1 MTQQE
6 SCKCTSENHCPHGA
20 WPACVNRLAG
30 DLTRGNCRTCD
41 PVGRVDTW
49 HLDGKCH
56 HMKFIRHLLRESM
69 NPDNN
74 PRMFTATIAFVIFC
88 VVLSALRGS

>member
-1 MTQQE
+1 
-6 SCKCTSENHCPHGA
+6 
-20 WPACVNRLAG
+20 
-30 DLTRGNCRTCD
+30 
-41 PVGRVDTW
+41 
-49 HLDGKCH
+49 
-56 HMKFIRHLLRESM
+56 MKFIRHLLRESM